1 MSNKKL
7 EYSDKHLP
15 TCNQK
20 KNGKSGSFS
29 DMRTLTTIE
38 TLQESPAFL
47 KYIIIKFSQL
57 V

>member
-15 TCNQK
+15 PCNEK

-29 DMRTLTTIE
+29 DMKTLTTIE
-38 TLQESPAFL
+38 TLQENPPYL
-47 KYIIIKFSQL
+47 RYMMIKFSQL